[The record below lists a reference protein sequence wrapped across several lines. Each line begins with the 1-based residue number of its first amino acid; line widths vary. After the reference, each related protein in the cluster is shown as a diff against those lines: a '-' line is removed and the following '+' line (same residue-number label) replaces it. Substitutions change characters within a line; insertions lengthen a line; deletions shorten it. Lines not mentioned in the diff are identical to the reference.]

1 MTEERITE
9 RTDAAGNVTERVIER
24 GNPDTVV
31 TPVAV
36 APASSSGGMGGL
48 MILVLL
54 LALVVGGF
62 FFFTQNTESRKD
74 AAVAEAAD
82 EVGAAAEKVGESV
95 EKAADKL
102 VN

>member
-36 APASSSGGMGGL
+36 TPASSSGGMGGL
-48 MILVLL
+48 MILMLL
-54 LALVVGGF
+54 LALIVGGF

-74 AAVAEAAD
+74 AAVAEAA
-82 EVGAAAEKVGESV
+82 EKVGDSV